1 MGVFLFLLFMD
12 LEGGKE
18 MNQKRTKEEIEE
30 YNRRIEEVF
39 RKHGLTPK
47 MVYGKGIKAIFPGNR
62 SKGADYEESEK

>member
-1 MGVFLFLLFMD
+1 
-12 LEGGKE
+12 

-47 MVYGKGIKAIFPGNR
+47 MVYGKGTKAIFRGNK
-62 SKGADYEESEK
+62 SKGDHDEE